1 LPRAAALRN
10 LAANFGGLRL
20 VGTYNSGVVLL
31 SFLVAV
37 LASYTALDLA
47 SRITASRGAGAAVG
61 LAGGAFAMGT
71 GLWSMHFIGML
82 AFNLP
87 VAMGYHVGITLLS
100 MLIAIIVSGFA
111 LYTVS
116 RASLSGRRL
125 AAGGVLMGIGICSM
139 HYTGMAAMEV
149 NPGISYDPLL
159 FAASVAIAIAAAT
172 AALWISFTLRS
183 DARRRVYSR
192 MGGAVAM
199 GGAIVGMHYTGMAAA
214 KFAADT
220 ICTSA
225 AIPNNG
231 WMAATLA
238 VITFLILCGTLSL
251 SLLDARMESRN
262 AQMAVSLRAANE
274 KLQHLVL
281 HDALTKLP
289 NRLLLEDRVQQAVD
303 ECRAE
308 GARCAVLFV
317 DIDRFKT
324 LNDSLGHFAGDTVLR
339 TVAERLRASVRLEDT
354 VARLG
359 GDEFVVLLKRIA
371 RPVDAGEVARKIMD
385 AVSRP
390 FLLDDHEL
398 RIGSSIGISVFPDH
412 GNDPMRLVANA
423 DAAMYHV
430 KKTGRANVAF
440 FTPEMGTFFPERLAL
455 ESELRAALEKDQL
468 VLHYQPK
475 VDMASGRVLGM
486 EALVRWQH
494 PKRGLVGPSEFI
506 PFAEETGLIVPLGNW
521 VLAEA
526 CRQAREWQRRG
537 AGDVTMAVNI
547 SGVQFQQR
555 GELVESVARALE
567 ASELPARLLELEI
580 TESVVMQNAPEARV
594 MLEQLHQMGV
604 GLSIDDF
611 GTGYSSL
618 NYLKRFPIDKLKIDQ
633 SFIRDLS
640 VDSDDAAIVQAI
652 IALAHGLRLRVVAEG
667 VERSEQYD
675 YLRGLGNDEY
685 QGYLYSRP
693 LPAHEIE
700 RHLFGEVPSAAQAV
714 PAFQA

>member
-1 LPRAAALRN
+1 MI
-10 LAANFGGLRL
+10 
-20 VGTYNSGVVLL
+20 GTYNNGVVLL

-47 SRITASRGAGAAVG
+47 SRITASKGVGAVAW
-61 LAGGAFAMGT
+61 LSGGAFAMGT
-71 GLWSMHFIGML
+71 GIWSMHFIGML
-82 AFNLP
+82 AFALP
-87 VAMGYHVGITLLS
+87 IAMGYHVGITLLS
-100 MLIAIIVSGFA
+100 MLIAIVVSGFA

-116 RASLSGRRL
+116 RESLGIRRL

-149 NPGISYDPLL
+149 NPGIRYDALL
-159 FAASVAIAIAAAT
+159 FSASVAIAIAAAT

-183 DARRRVYSR
+183 DARRRVYAR
-192 MGGAVAM
+192 IGGAVVM

-214 KFAADT
+214 RFAEGT

-225 AIPNNG
+225 VLPNNG

-238 VITFLILCGTLSL
+238 VVTFLILCGTLSL
-251 SLLDARMESRN
+251 SLLDARMESRH
-262 AQMAVSLRAANE
+262 AQMAVSLHAANE

-289 NRLLLEDRVQQAVD
+289 NRLLLEDRMQQAID
-303 ECRAE
+303 ECAAA

-317 DIDRFKT
+317 DLDRFKT
-324 LNDSLGHFAGDTVLR
+324 LNDTLGHFAGDTVLR
-339 TVAERLRASVRLEDT
+339 TVAERLRASVRAEDT

-359 GDEFVVLLKRIA
+359 GDEFVVLLKRVA
-371 RPVDAGEVARKIMD
+371 RAADAGEVARKIME
-385 AVSRP
+385 AVARSIP
-390 FLLDDHEL
+390 IDEHEL

-412 GNDPMRLVANA
+412 GVDSIRLVANA

-440 FTPEMGTFFPERLAL
+440 FTPEMGTFFPQRLAL
-455 ESELRAALEKDQL
+455 ESELRAALEKDEL

-475 VDMASGRVLGM
+475 VDMASGRIVGM

-506 PFAEETGLIVPLGNW
+506 PFAEETGLVVPLGNW
-521 VLAEA
+521 VLREA

-537 AGDVTMAVNI
+537 AGGIAIAVNI

-555 GELVESVARALE
+555 GELVESVARALD
-567 ASELPARLLELEI
+567 ASQLPPHLLELEI
-580 TESVVMQNAPEARV
+580 TESVVMHNAPEARV

-633 SFIRDLS
+633 TFIRDLS

-667 VERSEQYD
+667 VERADQYD

-685 QGYLYSRP
+685 QGYLFSKP
-693 LPAHEIE
+693 LPADEVE
-700 RHLFGEVPSAAQAV
+700 RHLFGNAPAATAAMPALQA
-714 PAFQA
+714 